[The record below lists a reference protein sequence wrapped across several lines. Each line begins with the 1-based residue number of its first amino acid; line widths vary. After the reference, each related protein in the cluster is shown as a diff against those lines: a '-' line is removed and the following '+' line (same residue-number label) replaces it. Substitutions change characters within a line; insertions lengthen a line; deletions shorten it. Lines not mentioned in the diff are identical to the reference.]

1 MVGSIWKCH
10 VPNNYFWIC
19 LVSISNFR
27 LCVCVHIYLY
37 LYSIGIAYKMV
48 FVDFSFKRRY
58 PQPHHGRGLHVW
70 DRAVTIYMPRLAMT
84 FDNWV
89 SLDLYGR
96 TGDLLS
102 WWPSQL
108 TSFWTRICLWFLHV
122 LLVFVQCEIMKTLKS
137 YNKKTSC
144 DTPFP
149 VIWRCL

>member
-1 MVGSIWKCH
+1 MIHIYNYYIYTVRSVPTEFIIDIIDTQHRHVSNELH

-37 LYSIGIAYKMV
+37 LYSIGIAYKMI

-70 DRAVTIYMPRLAMT
+70 DRAVTIYMPRPAMT
-84 FDNWV
+84 FDNCF

-102 WWPSQL
+102 
-108 TSFWTRICLWFLHV
+108 
-122 LLVFVQCEIMKTLKS
+122 
-137 YNKKTSC
+137 
-144 DTPFP
+144 
-149 VIWRCL
+149 